1 MTLLHLNTLNN
12 FWWNTRKVILS
23 KRFSFNEEYWNE
35 STRSPISFLPSS
47 LMSSKHLFVSVRMVR
62 SRLEHVQ
69 NRLSSAGMF
78 AIMVTSHKI
87 PKKVQEIFLASSHRL
102 MKKEVSYRS
111 WLGQHYIISRFL
123 GNSSFPGI
131 ISVCEHFHSSFLSLV
146 VWYLNPLSLKDVCW
160 SDCCDEDSHVVRCK
174 NE

>member
-1 MTLLHLNTLNN
+1 
-12 FWWNTRKVILS
+12 
-23 KRFSFNEEYWNE
+23 
-35 STRSPISFLPSS
+35 
-47 LMSSKHLFVSVRMVR
+47 MSSKHLFVSVRMVR

-102 MKKEVSYRS
+102 GFYHNEKEVSYRS

-131 ISVCEHFHSSFLSLV
+131 ISVCEYFHSSFLSLV

-160 SDCCDEDSHVVRCK
+160 SDCCDKDSHVVRFK